1 MLDTF
6 LIEINDKPFW
16 IVDTTE
22 NIKTA
27 FEMMKRRGV
36 AYRFSTPS
44 DYRRNGSELT
54 VAKFLWNHLY
64 KMPESV

>member
-1 MLDTF
+1 MNDY

-16 IVDTTE
+16 IVDTEE
-22 NIKTA
+22 NIRHA
-27 FEMMKRRGV
+27 IAMMKRRNV

-64 KMPESV
+64 KMPEAA